1 MKKIIIVVITS
12 LALPVSFANADGIK
26 SPLGMRQAEWM
37 ATSTYQ
43 NFQCPAG
50 TVKSEGVDMNFTSDN
65 NDDYW
70 FANCVIFP
78 TSSAVPKP
86 ILTPISENPNQIETS
101 TVKTVAAQP
110 VVTQTPIL
118 TPAPTVTNTSTTN
131 TTLSVTTVDT
141 STPTAVIKTSI
152 LDEDLDLT
160 WDWDKIL
167 EWIIAWFE
175 KIWIKL

>member
-1 MKKIIIVVITS
+1 MKKIIIAVVLS
-12 LALPVSFANADGIK
+12 LALPASAANADGIK
-26 SPLGMRQAEWM
+26 SSLGMRQAEWM

-43 NFQCPAG
+43 NFKCPAG

-65 NDDYW
+65 SDDYW

-78 TSSAVPKP
+78 ASSAVSKP
-86 ILTPISENPNQIETS
+86 ILTPVSENLNQIETS
-101 TVKTVAAQP
+101 TVTSVATQP
-110 VVTQTPIL
+110 IVTQTVIP
-118 TPAPTVTNTSTTN
+118 TPAPTVTNTSTAN